1 MATNRATFFPVGNG
15 DTTLIEVDCKTIQT
29 DINYRDNAENEEQPE
44 YDFAPDL
51 QDACYKGSRNY
62 RLSLFVLTHPDKDH
76 LGGFARIFYCGE
88 PTKYGDRSKND
99 DKLILVE
106 EMWVSSYASDPNY
119 KTDISESV
127 FDEIERRITLQ
138 GTEDGE
144 QNGNRIRVLDTEAD
158 VTSGNFSA
166 GIVWKLLAPTPEE
179 AVIEEGDGEE
189 NQPSSNDSSLV
200 IRWTVTVDG
209 GKNHLLL
216 GGDATVEVWDRI
228 WDDHKKQTSELS
240 WHVLLAPHHCSR
252 GAMARK
258 NADDEY
264 EYSDNA
270 LDALGQV
277 EGDGFVVSSSKEIK
291 RNDDN
296 PPSWEAKQKYLDIL
310 RGANAKNA
318 DARFLNPDTHK
329 NGDPDPVVFD
339 FTKTGPSL
347 KVAGTGGSKAAS
359 LGAGATISPTYG

>member
-15 DTTLIEVDCKTIQT
+15 DTTLIEVDGKTIQT

-189 NQPSSNDSSLV
+189 NQPSSNDSSLASG
-200 IRWTVTVDG
+200 DG
-209 GKNHLLL
+209 HGDGKNHLLL
-216 GGDATVEVWDRI
+216 GDASGGLGSDLGRY
-228 WDDHKKQTSELS
+228 KKQTSELS
-240 WHVLLAPHHCSR
+240 WHVLLLPTIAPVVQWPARMLTTNMSIRIMRLMRWVRSTVMGLLCP
-252 GAMARK
+252 AARK
-258 NADDEY
+258 
-264 EYSDNA
+264 
-270 LDALGQV
+270 
-277 EGDGFVVSSSKEIK
+277 SSEMTITLLAGK
-291 RNDDN
+291 
-296 PPSWEAKQKYLDIL
+296 PSRSTWISCAVLTQ
-310 RGANAKNA
+310 RT
-318 DARFLNPDTHK
+318 PMQ
-329 NGDPDPVVFD
+329 D
-339 FTKTGPSL
+339 F
-347 KVAGTGGSKAAS
+347 
-359 LGAGATISPTYG
+359 